1 MFGTVVDQDIIPR
14 AEGDIYLVCHDGIQ
28 GTSILSRLYQF
39 PTKHS
44 GAVFYRPVP
53 LDWWGL

>member
-1 MFGTVVDQDIIPR
+1 MTWLVSKLAAMFKDISDYLKAVV
-14 AEGDIYLVCHDGIQ
+14 Y
-28 GTSILSRLYQF
+28 SILSRLYQF